1 MNKFANYVILI
12 AFALTLVLP
21 TSSVAEETYI
31 IDKTISDN
39 WHIYCALCQPDGF
52 GTEIYQYAYTQKKA
66 SDEVDAVNQQLK
78 STFVQAPTLTT
89 DPLCRSFMYSNTG
102 VYMLDFPS
110 PILNQTSCAQVSQAL
125 TEKLLG
131 ILEHSSFQPYH
142 IPYIQSSFLELYQY
156 RNLGGP
162 GKLYSWDEHIRSCLN
177 SSAGLQPEA
186 EDLLLVFVPEINGYP
201 IVPVLLGNFLDTDV
215 PMYSLMLL
223 REDQPYYM
231 EIGCSH
237 EISKQRLI
245 EEPTIPWT
253 TAVDMAVDAACQQWK
268 PAWDAMAQMRDE
280 SFDYPAFWRAYNPQ
294 FTLRVHSVQTSY
306 YARNQVL
313 RPCWQVELALEINL
327 SNDENLTSAERHS
340 YLPEMISM
348 TYIIDAVTGEKV
360 V

>member
-1 MNKFANYVILI
+1 MKKLWFCVALISLFLSMSFATAEEYVIDN
-12 AFALTLVLP
+12 A
-21 TSSVAEETYI
+21 
-31 IDKTISDN
+31 IDDS
-39 WHIYCALCQPDGF
+39 WHIFCDLGRPDGF
-52 GTEIYQYAYTQKKA
+52 GAEIHQYAYTQKKA
-66 SDEVDAVNQQLK
+66 SKEVDAFNQQLK
-78 STFVQAPTLTT
+78 ITFAQSPALTA
-89 DPLCRSFMYSNTG
+89 DSVCRSFMFSSTG
-102 VYMLDFPS
+102 AYMLEFPS

-162 GKLYSWDEHIRSCLN
+162 GKLDSWDEYIRGCRN
-177 SSAGLQPEA
+177 GSAGLQPEA

-201 IVPVLLGNFLDTDV
+201 IVPKLSGDSSDTDV

-231 EIGCSH
+231 EIGCSY

-253 TAVDMAVDAACQQWK
+253 TAIDMAVDAACQQWK
-268 PAWDAMAQMRDE
+268 PAWDAMAQLQDG

-294 FTLRVHSVQTSY
+294 FTLRVHSVQASY

-327 SNDENLTSAERHS
+327 SHDENLTPAERHH
-340 YLPEMISM
+340 YLPELIST
-348 TYIIDAVTGEKV
+348 TYIIDAVTGEKIV
-360 V
+360 